1 MGEMVGE
8 VRLICGRVAESG
20 SNWRVEPQ
28 SPLELGPLGTVTAS
42 YYRIT
47 SMQPASQAVVMVGT
61 MQQQSWEPHC
71 VPLLTNLPEL
81 WKHPLKNNAY
91 PPKSK
96 LLAIC

>member
-20 SNWRVEPQ
+20 SNWRVAPQ

-47 SMQPASQAVVMVGT
+47 SRAAGPWSSSAHHNAATIMGTALCAAAHQLARTLETPSKKQCLSPQVKIVG
-61 MQQQSWEPHC
+61 S
-71 VPLLTNLPEL
+71 
-81 WKHPLKNNAY
+81 
-91 PPKSK
+91 
-96 LLAIC
+96 

>member
-1 MGEMVGE
+1 MW
-8 VRLICGRVAESG
+8 ESRREWEQLASG
-20 SNWRVEPQ
+20 ASEPARAWT
-28 SPLELGPLGTVTAS
+28 PWHS
-42 YYRIT
+42 Y
-47 SMQPASQAVVMVGT
+47 SFLLPHHQPGSQAVVIMVGT

>member
-20 SNWRVEPQ
+20 SNWRVGASEPARAWTPWHSYSFLLPHHQ
-28 SPLELGPLGTVTAS
+28 LG
-42 YYRIT
+42 
-47 SMQPASQAVVMVGT
+47 SQAVVMVGT

-96 LLAIC
+96 LLAVC

>member
-1 MGEMVGE
+1 MWESRREWEQLASGASEPARAWTPWHSYSFLLPHHQQAAGQP
-8 VRLICGRVAESG
+8 GRG
-20 SNWRVEPQ
+20 HR
-28 SPLELGPLGTVTAS
+28 
-42 YYRIT
+42 RHI
-47 SMQPASQAVVMVGT
+47 T